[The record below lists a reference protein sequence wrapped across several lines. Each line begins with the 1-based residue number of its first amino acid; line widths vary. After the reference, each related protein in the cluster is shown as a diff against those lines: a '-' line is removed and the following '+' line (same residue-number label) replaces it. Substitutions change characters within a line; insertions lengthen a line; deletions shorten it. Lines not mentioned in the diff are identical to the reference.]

1 MSTRIFGRSVLRNS
15 ISIPGLLALGVIMVL
30 SWGCASIGN
39 PGGGPRDED
48 PPRFVGASPAPG
60 SVNISPSRITIE
72 FDELV
77 NVKDAFSKVIISPP
91 GKSIPR
97 VSSAGRRVIVNFTDT
112 LLPET
117 TYTIDFANSIE
128 DNNEGNKLEGFTYSF
143 STGPELDT
151 LRIAGMVLGA
161 RDLEPQQSML
171 VGVYPAEGA
180 DSAFMSLR
188 FSHYAKTDDRGRFII
203 NGLKEGAYRIYAL
216 NDRDND
222 MHYANPEED
231 LAFYDVEVRPRA
243 ERILTTDTIYNLLT
257 GEVDT
262 VIQRM
267 RTLYLPNDILLRS
280 FNSGKKQQYMM
291 KYERMDSTR
300 LSLVFNADTDSLPH
314 LRVLGHNATE
324 NDMILE
330 RTQGNDT
337 LTYWLPR
344 RLVGVD
350 SLRVAVEYLRT
361 DTVGRLVGVTDTL
374 SFNVARNLL
383 KDRTKAANAKT
394 KSKKDKKDAGEEEEP
409 KTPLTEVKITPTGD
423 INKPVEIEFTVPP
436 AAIDTTAFRLEEMVD
451 TVWVASSRRLRIENA
466 DSLSPRR
473 KIIEFER
480 SFGTKYRLTADSLA
494 VRDIYGLHSGPL
506 SSEMTIKE
514 ENAYTSLTFVVTG
527 YPDSI
532 PAYIDLLNQSE
543 GVVRSAKVVNGKVVM
558 NYLDPGTYYAR
569 IVLDRNGNARF
580 DTGDFETLSQPDET
594 FYFPGKISLKKNF
607 DRQYDWNIFQT
618 AIDLQKP
625 MKLKKNKPERHSGET
640 SDDEDGDEEDE
651 VFDPTRNPFD
661 PNDTGRSGRNNR
673 GDRNNRNNRN
683 KHGASG
689 FTNAM

>member
-1 MSTRIFGRSVLRNS
+1 MLARFFKRSLLGNS
-15 ISIPGLLALGVIMVL
+15 ISCSGLLALGLIMVL

-39 PGGGPRDED
+39 PSGGPRDED
-48 PPRFVGASPAPG
+48 PPMFVGATPPPG
-60 SVNISPSRITIE
+60 AVNISPSRITIE

-91 GKSIPR
+91 GKSVPR
-97 VSSAGRRVIVNFTDT
+97 VSSSGRRVFVNFTDT

-117 TYTIDFANSIE
+117 TYTIDFANAIE

-143 STGPELDT
+143 STGPVLDT

-180 DSAFMSLR
+180 DSAFTTRR
-188 FSHYAKTDDRGRFII
+188 FSHYTKTDDRGRFII

-231 LAFYDVEVRPRA
+231 LAFYDVEIRPRA
-243 ERILTTDTIYNLLT
+243 ERKMTTDTIFNLLT
-257 GEVDT
+257 GEVDSIT
-262 VIQRM
+262 QRE
-267 RTLYLPNDILLRS
+267 RTLWLPNDVLLRS
-280 FNSGKKQQYMM
+280 FNSGKRQQYMV
-291 KYERMDSTR
+291 KYERVDSTR
-300 LSLVFNADTDSLPH
+300 LSLIFNADTDSLPRLH
-314 LRVLGHNATE
+314 VLGHPEADKE
-324 NDMILE
+324 MILE

-350 SLRVAVEYLRT
+350 SLRVAVDYLRT
-361 DTVGRLVGVTDTL
+361 DTIGRLVAFSDTL

-383 KDRTKAANAKT
+383 NERLKAAMAKT
-394 KSKKDKKDAGEEEEP
+394 KPKKDRDNKEADDTP
-409 KTPLTEVKITPTGD
+409 KIPLTEVKIIQTTD
-423 INKPVEIEFTVPP
+423 IYKPAEIELSVPP
-436 AAIDTTAFRLEEMVD
+436 ASIDAKAFRVEEMVD
-451 TVWVASSRRLRIENA
+451 SVWKPLTGNIRIEDA

-473 KIIEFER
+473 KIVEFER
-480 SFGTKYRLTADSLA
+480 KFGGHYRLTADSLA
-494 VRDIYGLHSGPL
+494 IKDIYGLHSGPL
-506 SSEMTIKE
+506 SQEMTIKE
-514 ENAYTSLTFVVTG
+514 ENAYTSLTFVVSG

-532 PAYIDLLNQSE
+532 PAYIDLLNASE
-543 GVVRSAKVVNGKVVM
+543 GVVRTAIVTGGKAVM
-558 NYLDPGTYYAR
+558 NYLEPGTYYAR
-569 IVLDRNGNARF
+569 IVLDSNGNGRYDA
-580 DTGDFETLSQPDET
+580 GDFETLQQPDET

-607 DRQYDWNIFQT
+607 DRQFDWNIFQT

-625 MKLKKNKPERHSGET
+625 LKLKKNKPERRAGE
-640 SDDEDGDEEDE
+640 SSAEEEGDDEDE

-661 PNDTGRSGRNNR
+661 PNDRGSSGRNNR
-673 GDRNNRNNRN
+673 NSNRNNRN
-683 KHGASG
+683 KG
-689 FTNAM
+689 FGGITNPI